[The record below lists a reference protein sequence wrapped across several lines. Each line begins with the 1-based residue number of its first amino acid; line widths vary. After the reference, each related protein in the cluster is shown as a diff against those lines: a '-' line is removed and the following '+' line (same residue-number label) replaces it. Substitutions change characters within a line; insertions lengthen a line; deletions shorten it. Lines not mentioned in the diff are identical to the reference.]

1 MKARAAAKSDFPVLE
16 AIMTDPDLV
25 FDMDPQ
31 NVHRVEQWIAERWPA
46 AALTKRADGS
56 RLTWW
61 LQGAGGRIESIVA
74 TESFLSLP
82 ANDVDQHLQHARAIC
97 DDPSSAACLLLATD
111 GARTVD
117 AA

>member
-1 MKARAAAKSDFPVLE
+1 MKASFTSE

-31 NVHRVEQWIAERWPA
+31 NVRRVEQWIVERWPA
-46 AALTKRADGS
+46 AALTKQSDGS

-61 LQGAGGRIESIVA
+61 VQGAGAIESIVA

-82 ANDVDQHLQHARAIC
+82 SNDVDHQLEHAVALC
-97 DDPSSAACLLLATD
+97 ADSSTGACLLLAVD
-111 GARTVD
+111 GARRVD

>member
-1 MKARAAAKSDFPVLE
+1 
-16 AIMTDPDLV
+16 MTDPDLV

-31 NVHRVEQWIAERWPA
+31 NVRRVEQWIVERWPS

-61 LQGAGGRIESIVA
+61 LEGAGGAIESIVA

-82 ANDVDQHLQHARAIC
+82 TNDVDHQLEHALALC
-97 DDPSSAACLLLATD
+97 ADPDTGACLLLAVD
-111 GARTVD
+111 GARRV
-117 AA
+117 AAA